1 MLINEKLVLL
11 VWLASGSATIY
22 APSLLCLGF
31 ACIYVAA
38 AIAWVCL
45 IEQQRR
51 DLQRYRRFRGP
62 WPFWWYELLPFAY
75 YGVGL
80 LVWRS
85 QSDPW
90 FAPSVV
96 LFLSAGGMALWIRRH
111 QRLSRPKGRLM
122 IGV

>member
-1 MLINEKLVLL
+1 MLLNEKVVLL

-22 APSLLCLGF
+22 SPSLLSVAF
-31 ACIYVAA
+31 AGVYVGAA
-38 AIAWVCL
+38 VAWVC
-45 IEQQRR
+45 IVEQQRR
-51 DLQRYRRFRGP
+51 DIQRYRRYRGP
-62 WPFWWYELLPFAY
+62 WPFWCYEMMPFLY
-75 YGVGL
+75 YGAGL
-80 LVWRS
+80 VVWRL

-96 LFLSAGGMALWIRRH
+96 LFMAAGATTLWVRRH